1 VGKASRANQAQDVRQ
16 GRLSEVSRRTEILKT
31 AARVFAS
38 SGFRV
43 SLQEIANECGILAG
57 SLYHHFDSKEK
68 LLQELVLLY
77 QTELEDVAHN
87 SLRRLKRDNEKS
99 HFERIV
105 ELAEAIVACAKG
117 HRAALLQTFMDLPV
131 HANENS
137 AKPINPA
144 HAAIVHAMLELLQDA
159 RANDYLRKNVD
170 LPKLAE
176 QICRSM
182 LNFSVGTFHLT
193 PGAHQV
199 PRIKCRMLLEGLFV
213 KTPSNAQLERSSAF
227 RAAEAMIAQL
237 ASIETD
243 TRVTVLQEAARKEF
257 GRLGFEGATIR
268 DVAAAS
274 GMSTGAIYRM
284 VGSKDELLRWV
295 MEPFAKA
302 VTISWDALM
311 SSDSTPVEKLDAILW
326 TGVNLLDRFSDE
338 FVIQLAWLRENP
350 PPVWSEARAF
360 SARLNYIKK
369 LLAEAEQRG
378 ELRSLGAPV
387 KIQAYCLME
396 LVWVPPSIVR
406 AAGLRGALA
415 QARETLLRGAIAHS

>member
-1 VGKASRANQAQDVRQ
+1 MEWPVRAGESSAKPVNPAHDAIVRAMF
-16 GRLSEVSRRTEILKT
+16 E
-31 AARVFAS
+31 
-38 SGFRV
+38 
-43 SLQEIANECGILAG
+43 
-57 SLYHHFDSKEK
+57 
-68 LLQELVLLY
+68 LLQE
-77 QTELEDVAHN
+77 
-87 SLRRLKRDNEKS
+87 
-99 HFERIV
+99 
-105 ELAEAIVACAKG
+105 
-117 HRAALLQTFMDLPV
+117 
-131 HANENS
+131 
-137 AKPINPA
+137 
-144 HAAIVHAMLELLQDA
+144 A
-159 RANDYLRKNVD
+159 RASDYLRKDVD
-170 LPKLAE
+170 LSKLAE

-182 LNFSVGTFHLT
+182 LNFAVGTLHLS

-199 PRIKCRMLLEGLFV
+199 PRIKCRMLLEGLFF
-213 KTPSNAQLERSSAF
+213 KTPNNAQLERSSAF
-227 RAAEAMIAQL
+227 RAAETMIAL
-237 ASIETD
+237 LTSIEAD
-243 TRVTVLQEAARKEF
+243 PRMAALREAARKEF

-284 VGSKDELLRWV
+284 VGSKDELLKLV
-295 MEPFAKA
+295 MQPFAKA
-302 VTISWDALM
+302 VTNSWDALM

-378 ELRSLGAPV
+378 EIRSFEAPT
-387 KIQAYCLME
+387 KIQALCLME

-415 QARETLLRGAIAHS
+415 QARETLLRGAILR

>member
-1 VGKASRANQAQDVRQ
+1 VGKVNRATLAQDTQ
-16 GRLSEVSRRTEILKT
+16 QIGPSEVSRRTEILKT
-31 AARVFAS
+31 AARLFAS

-68 LLQELVLLY
+68 ILQELVLQY
-77 QTELEDVAHN
+77 QAELDDVARN
-87 SLRRLKRDNEKS
+87 SLRRLKRDGEKS
-99 HFERIV
+99 HLERIIG
-105 ELAEAIVACAKG
+105 LAEAIVACAKG
-117 HRAALLQTFMDLPV
+117 HRAALIQTFMELPV
-131 HANENS
+131 RAGESS
-137 AKPINPA
+137 AKPVNPA
-144 HAAIVHAMLELLQDA
+144 HDAIVRAMFELLQEA
-159 RANDYLRKNVD
+159 RADDYLRRDVD
-170 LPKLAE
+170 LSKLAE

-182 LNFSVGTFHLT
+182 LNFAVGTFHLS

-199 PRIKCRMLLEGLFV
+199 PRIKCRMLMEGLFL

-237 ASIETD
+237 TSIEAD
-243 TRVTVLQEAARKEF
+243 ARMAVLREAARKEF

-284 VGSKDELLRWV
+284 VGSKDELLKRV
-295 MEPFAKA
+295 MQPFAKA
-302 VTISWDALM
+302 VTNSWDALM
-311 SSDSTPVEKLDAILW
+311 SSDSTPIEKLDAILW
-326 TGVNLLDRFSDE
+326 AGVNLLDRFSDE

-360 SARLNYIKK
+360 SARLSYLRR

-378 ELRSLGAPV
+378 EIRSFDAPT
-387 KIQAYCLME
+387 KIQALCLME

-415 QARETLLRGAIAHS
+415 QARETLLRGAVLR